1 MHVLQMRNRSQI
13 AQETDCRFGIGSRR
27 QMLSSGQYRLPLCV
41 QGNRQ
46 RNLKLAAG
54 QHGQQVKACAITG
67 TRSGH
72 KHRSIK
78 NYTQSG
84 YASKLV
90 TPVQLYFTLSIGQ
103 SNRNQIFRKCLLF
116 KHHGQNYCFFT
127 GPSPEHGFSAELT
140 VSKCQLRGQNDQFD
154 KVNLNV
160 LPLLYAEKLIKLVKY
175 SYRFTTSRNS
185 GFHCVSESPMVI

>member
-13 AQETDCRFGIGSRR
+13 SQESNCCFGIASRW
-27 QMLSSGQYRLPLCV
+27 QVLSSGQHRLPLCV

-46 RNLKLAAG
+46 RNFKLAAR

-84 YASKLV
+84 YTSKLI

-103 SNRNQIFRKCLLF
+103 SNRNQIVRKCLLF
-116 KHHGQNYCFFT
+116 KHHGQNCCFFV
-127 GPSPEHGFSAELT
+127 GQPPERGFLAQLRG
-140 VSKCQLRGQNDQFD
+140 SKWQLRGQNDHFNAI
-154 KVNLNV
+154 KSHVSTIY
-160 LPLLYAEKLIKLVKY
+160 YAKNRIKLVKY
-175 SYRFTTSRNS
+175 SYRLTKFRNS
-185 GFHCVSESPMVI
+185 GFLP

>member
-1 MHVLQMRNRSQI
+1 
-13 AQETDCRFGIGSRR
+13 
-27 QMLSSGQYRLPLCV
+27 MLSPGQHRLPLCV

-84 YASKLV
+84 YTSKLV
-90 TPVQLYFTLSIGQ
+90 TPAQLYFTLSIGQ
-103 SNRNQIFRKCLLF
+103 CNDNQMFRKCLLF
-116 KHHGQNYCFFT
+116 KHHGQNC
-127 GPSPEHGFSAELT
+127 
-140 VSKCQLRGQNDQFD
+140 
-154 KVNLNV
+154 
-160 LPLLYAEKLIKLVKY
+160 
-175 SYRFTTSRNS
+175 
-185 GFHCVSESPMVI
+185 